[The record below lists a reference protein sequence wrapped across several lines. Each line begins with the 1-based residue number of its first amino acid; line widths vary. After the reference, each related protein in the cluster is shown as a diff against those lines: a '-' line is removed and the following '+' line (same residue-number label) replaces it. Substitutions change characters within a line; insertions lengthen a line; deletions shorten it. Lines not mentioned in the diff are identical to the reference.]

1 MNGLRLFQWGG
12 HLNAAGGQMDLPLAE
27 VVRKVK
33 KRFPWFFEQL
43 KTAVFKYS
51 YSTKNFYCYA
61 FFKFHFVEASRMA
74 GVSRRMADRLQET
87 IGCPR
92 EHIVFELIHS
102 SVVEDVTI
110 KSGNDWPYVEVDYF
124 ERPPE
129 VQHEVAKVIYECLM
143 AAGYQNSDVYF
154 RYLTPENYYENGAC
168 LK

>member
-1 MNGLRLFQWGG
+1 M
-12 HLNAAGGQMDLPLAE
+12 P
-27 VVRKVK
+27 
-33 KRFPWFFEQL
+33 
-43 KTAVFKYS
+43 
-51 YSTKNFYCYA
+51 

-129 VQHEVAKVIYECLM
+129 VQHEVAKVTGRFGVKYKKNAYVC
-143 AAGYQNSDVYF
+143 V
-154 RYLTPENYYENGAC
+154 
-168 LK
+168 

>member
-1 MNGLRLFQWGG
+1 M
-12 HLNAAGGQMDLPLAE
+12 P
-27 VVRKVK
+27 
-33 KRFPWFFEQL
+33 
-43 KTAVFKYS
+43 
-51 YSTKNFYCYA
+51 

-102 SVVEDVTI
+102 SVVED
-110 KSGNDWPYVEVDYF
+110 
-124 ERPPE
+124 
-129 VQHEVAKVIYECLM
+129 AKVIYECLM

>member
-1 MNGLRLFQWGG
+1 M
-12 HLNAAGGQMDLPLAE
+12 P
-27 VVRKVK
+27 
-33 KRFPWFFEQL
+33 
-43 KTAVFKYS
+43 
-51 YSTKNFYCYA
+51 

-110 KSGNDWPYVEVDYF
+110 KSGNDWPYVEV
-124 ERPPE
+124 
-129 VQHEVAKVIYECLM
+129 AKVIYECLM
-143 AAGYQNSDVYF
+143 AAGYPNSDVYF

>member
-1 MNGLRLFQWGG
+1 
-12 HLNAAGGQMDLPLAE
+12 
-27 VVRKVK
+27 
-33 KRFPWFFEQL
+33 
-43 KTAVFKYS
+43 
-51 YSTKNFYCYA
+51 
-61 FFKFHFVEASRMA
+61 MA

-154 RYLTPENYYENGAC
+154 RYLTPENLSLIHISEPTRH
-168 LK
+168 

>member
-1 MNGLRLFQWGG
+1 M
-12 HLNAAGGQMDLPLAE
+12 P
-27 VVRKVK
+27 
-33 KRFPWFFEQL
+33 
-43 KTAVFKYS
+43 
-51 YSTKNFYCYA
+51 

-110 KSGNDWPYVEVDYF
+110 KSGNDWP
-124 ERPPE
+124 PE

>member
-1 MNGLRLFQWGG
+1 M
-12 HLNAAGGQMDLPLAE
+12 P
-27 VVRKVK
+27 
-33 KRFPWFFEQL
+33 
-43 KTAVFKYS
+43 
-51 YSTKNFYCYA
+51 

-110 KSGNDWPYVEVDYF
+110 KSGNDWPYVEVNYL

>member
-1 MNGLRLFQWGG
+1 M
-12 HLNAAGGQMDLPLAE
+12 P
-27 VVRKVK
+27 
-33 KRFPWFFEQL
+33 
-43 KTAVFKYS
+43 
-51 YSTKNFYCYA
+51 

-92 EHIVFELIHS
+92 EHI
-102 SVVEDVTI
+102 
-110 KSGNDWPYVEVDYF
+110 

>member
-1 MNGLRLFQWGG
+1 M
-12 HLNAAGGQMDLPLAE
+12 P
-27 VVRKVK
+27 
-33 KRFPWFFEQL
+33 
-43 KTAVFKYS
+43 
-51 YSTKNFYCYA
+51 

-110 KSGNDWPYVEVDYF
+110 KSGNDWPYV
-124 ERPPE
+124 
-129 VQHEVAKVIYECLM
+129 CLM

>member
-1 MNGLRLFQWGG
+1 M
-12 HLNAAGGQMDLPLAE
+12 P
-27 VVRKVK
+27 
-33 KRFPWFFEQL
+33 
-43 KTAVFKYS
+43 
-51 YSTKNFYCYA
+51 

-92 EHIVFELIHS
+92 EH
-102 SVVEDVTI
+102 
-110 KSGNDWPYVEVDYF
+110 SGNDWPYVEVDYF